1 MDGTSFHPGELEAQA
16 LAGTGSRGAGIRALM
31 PEQHRIFFGQ
41 LPLLF
46 AAIGDETG
54 HPIATVLNGEPGFVR
69 SPTPTTLS
77 IRTLPTQGDPAGPHL
92 KTGQPIGLLGLEF
105 PTRRRNRANGLITAR
120 DPGGFSVAVTQS
132 FGNCAKYIQAR
143 TPQAIEPAA
152 DGPAEIIT
160 QLDDAARALIRRSDT
175 FFVAST
181 SEARKLGG
189 LDISHRGGRP
199 GFVGIDGEVLSVPD
213 FAGNNYF
220 NTLGNLLRDPRA
232 SLLFIDFE
240 NGAMLQLQGRVE
252 IVWSG
257 PEVAR
262 LIGAERIWRLHV
274 ASGWRRR
281 AALPL
286 QWSPPEPAATTLAT
300 SVWA

>member
-1 MDGTSFHPGELEAQA
+1 MDGTPFHPGELEAQA
-16 LAGTGSRGAGIRALM
+16 LAGVGTRGAGIRDLM
-31 PEQHRIFFGQ
+31 PEQHRVFFGQ

-46 AAIGDETG
+46 AALGDETG
-54 HPIATVLNGEPGFVR
+54 HPIATVLSGEPGFIR
-69 SPTPTTLS
+69 SPTPTTLA
-77 IRTLPTQGDPAGPHL
+77 IRALPASDDPAAPHL
-92 KTGQPIGLLGLEF
+92 KPGQPIGLLGLEF
-105 PTRRRNRANGLITAR
+105 PTRRRNRANGLIAAR

-143 TPQAIEPAA
+143 TPQPIAPADGGSIEPIAR
-152 DGPAEIIT
+152 
-160 QLDDAARALIRRSDT
+160 LDDAACALIGRSDT

-181 SEARKLGG
+181 SGARKLGG

-240 NGAMLQLQGRVE
+240 NGAMLQLQGHVE

-262 LIGAERIWRLHV
+262 LTGAERIWRLRITG
-274 ASGWRRR
+274 GWRRH

-300 SVWA
+300 GVWA

>member
-1 MDGTSFHPGELEAQA
+1 MDGTPFHPGELEAQA
-16 LAGTGSRGAGIRALM
+16 LAGTGSRGAGIRDLM

-46 AAIGDETG
+46 AALSDEAG
-54 HPIATVLNGEPGFVR
+54 HPIATVLSGEPGFVR

-77 IRTLPTQGDPAGPHL
+77 IRALPPSDDPAALHL
-92 KTGQPIGLLGLEF
+92 KPGQPIGLLGLEF

-120 DPGGFSVAVTQS
+120 DTGGFSVAVAQS

-143 TPQAIEPAA
+143 TPQPVAPVGSGSFEPIAR
-152 DGPAEIIT
+152 
-160 QLDDAARALIRRSDT
+160 LDDAARGLIGRSDT

-240 NGAMLQLQGRVE
+240 NGAVLQLQGRVE

-262 LIGAERIWRLHV
+262 LSGAERIWRLHV

-286 QWSPPEPAATTLAT
+286 QWSSPEPAATTLAT
-300 SVWA
+300 GVWA